1 MATVEARN
9 EPEQQ
14 CWHGTQWTGNP
25 GREQFDHKAYPM
37 KPAWRKLTVAW
48 LLVIGLLLPAFTRAE
63 TAVQAWVQRYN
74 GPGNGPDEAR
84 AVAVD
89 GSNNVIVTG
98 YSTGSGGDDDYAT
111 IKYSSVGVPLWTN
124 RYNGPGNGY
133 DFAYAVA
140 VDGSNNVIV
149 TGYSDGGEY
158 NYDYATIKYSSA
170 GVPLWTNR
178 YNGPGNSDDYAQAV
192 TVDGNGDIIV
202 TGYSTGSESD
212 LDYAT
217 IKYSSA
223 GVPLWTNRYN
233 GPGSGPDY
241 AFAVAVDGSNNVIVT
256 GSSDAGN
263 YVNTYSDYATIKYS
277 SAGVPLWTNRYGNG
291 PGNDSSATAVTVDG
305 SNNVIV
311 TGTSCNGV
319 DHDYATI
326 QYSSAGVPLWTNR
339 YHEPGNYINCAS
351 AVAVDGTNNVIVTGY
366 SSNGTNSDYAT
377 IKYSSGGVPLWT
389 NRYNGLGTGDGEAG
403 ALAVDA
409 SNSVIVTGRS
419 EASASSYIYDYATI
433 KYSSTGV
440 PLWTNLYNG
449 PGNGDDQACAVAVD
463 RSGNVIVTGY
473 STGSGGD
480 YDFATVKY
488 VCVPSPVMTGLQL
501 ANGTFQIRVD
511 DVLQPG
517 TLVIE
522 ASTKLAS
529 WAPVFTNTTPTNVLF
544 YTDPDASSSLTRFY
558 RAFQFP

>member
-1 MATVEARN
+1 MQT
-9 EPEQQ
+9 
-14 CWHGTQWTGNP
+14 T
-25 GREQFDHKAYPM
+25 F
-37 KPAWRKLTVAW
+37 RKFTVAW
-48 LLVIGLLLPAFTRAE
+48 PMAILLLLPALTRAE

-74 GPGNGPDEAR
+74 GPGNEAC
-84 AVAVD
+84 
-89 GSNNVIVTG
+89 
-98 YSTGSGGDDDYAT
+98 
-111 IKYSSVGVPLWTN
+111 
-124 RYNGPGNGY
+124 
-133 DFAYAVA
+133 AVA

-149 TGYSDGGEY
+149 TGYSDGSESGLDYATIKYSSLGVPLWTNRYNGPGNGGDLACAAAVDSSNNVIVTGYSDGGGY
-158 NYDYATIKYSSA
+158 NYDYATIQYSSA

-178 YNGPGNSDDYAQAV
+178 YNGARNGDDYGQAV
-192 TVDGNGDIIV
+192 AVDGNGDVIV
-202 TGYSTGSESD
+202 TGYSDGSESG

-217 IKYSSA
+217 IKYSSL

-233 GPGSGPDY
+233 GPGNGADY

-256 GSSDAGN
+256 GGSEAGSYLN
-263 YVNTYSDYATIKYS
+263 DYSDYATIKYS
-277 SAGVPLWTNRYGNG
+277 SLGVPLWTNRYGNG
-291 PGNDSSATAVTVDG
+291 PGNDSSAATVAVDD

-326 QYSSAGVPLWTNR
+326 RYSSAGVPLWTNR

-351 AVAVDGTNNVIVTGY
+351 AVAVDGSHNVIVTGY

-377 IKYSSGGVPLWT
+377 IQYSSAGVPLWT
-389 NRYNGLGTGDGEAG
+389 NRYNGARNGDGEAR

-409 SNSVIVTGRS
+409 SNNVIVTGRS
-419 EASASSYIYDYATI
+419 EPSPSSHTYDYTTI
-433 KYSSTGV
+433 KYSSAGV

-449 PGNGDDQACAVAVD
+449 PGNGDDEATAVAVD
-463 RSGNVIVTGY
+463 HSGNVIVTGY

-488 VCVPSPVMTGLQL
+488 ICVPSPVMNGLQL
-501 ANGTFQIRVD
+501 TNGTFQLRVD

-522 ASTKLAS
+522 ASTNVS
-529 WAPVFTNTTPTNVLF
+529 TTNWAPVFTNTTPTNVLF
-544 YTDPDASSSLTRFY
+544 YTDPDAGHTSTRFY
-558 RAFQFP
+558 RAFQSP